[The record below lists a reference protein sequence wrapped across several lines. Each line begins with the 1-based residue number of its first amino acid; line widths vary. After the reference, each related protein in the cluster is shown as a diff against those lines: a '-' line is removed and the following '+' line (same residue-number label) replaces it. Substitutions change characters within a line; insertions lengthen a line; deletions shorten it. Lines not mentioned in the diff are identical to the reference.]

1 MKNYQMIWSPRPC
14 SVVAIGGL
22 YYEPGVVTVRDDLFG
37 GSLHFWYMIIMA
49 VVEAVDLFGLF
60 PALLALVVAPLLQSA
75 AWASPQRD

>member
-1 MKNYQMIWSPRPC
+1 M
-14 SVVAIGGL
+14 
-22 YYEPGVVTVRDDLFG
+22 VTVRDDLFG